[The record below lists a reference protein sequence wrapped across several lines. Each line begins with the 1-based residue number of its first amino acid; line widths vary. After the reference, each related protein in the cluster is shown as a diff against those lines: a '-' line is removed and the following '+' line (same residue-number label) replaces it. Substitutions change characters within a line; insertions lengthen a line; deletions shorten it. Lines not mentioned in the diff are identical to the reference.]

1 MTLHLKNN
9 NEHFMKKNVK
19 KKILFYSV
27 NKLENIYVT
36 NIHLSRRRHPIP
48 CTETIFD
55 KNNFSFYFKFH
66 RKT

>member
-1 MTLHLKNN
+1 MK
-9 NEHFMKKNVK
+9 EKRKKKKNK
-19 KKILFYSV
+19 KKNSV

-36 NIHLSRRRHPIP
+36 NIHLSSHPIP